1 MKNADLVFSEI
12 LSSFH
17 LPLFHRIRTGTIS
30 LSNMPFEN
38 TETVFGLFA
47 ESDDK
52 AAGEACEDKQNED
65 SCFLVQSTMSN
76 MVFLTAGEFSLLRLL
91 HVTTSILDRM
101 Y

>member
-1 MKNADLVFSEI
+1 
-12 LSSFH
+12 
-17 LPLFHRIRTGTIS
+17 
-30 LSNMPFEN
+30 MPFEN

-76 MVFLTAGEFSLLRLL
+76 MVFLTAGELSSLLRLL
-91 HVTTSILDRM
+91 HVTTSILNRM

>member
-1 MKNADLVFSEI
+1 
-12 LSSFH
+12 
-17 LPLFHRIRTGTIS
+17 
-30 LSNMPFEN
+30 MPFEN

-76 MVFLTAGEFSLLRLL
+76 MVFLTAGEF
-91 HVTTSILDRM
+91 TTPIAARDHFYS
-101 Y
+101 